1 MRARAISPSPR
12 RRRRSRSTTTAA
24 AGASR
29 SASGGITPVP
39 LRLDAVADAL
49 VGSRAEE
56 AITRDAVRAALAD
69 IELLSD
75 LHASADYRRRAA
87 ATLAVRA
94 ITDAYRAAEGAHAG

>member
-1 MRARAISPSPR
+1 M
-12 RRRRSRSTTTAA
+12 
-24 AGASR
+24 
-29 SASGGITPVP
+29 
-39 LRLDAVADAL
+39 
-49 VGSRAEE
+49 
-56 AITRDAVRAALAD
+56 RAALAD